1 MMMSSFF
8 KPARGTR
15 RKVAG
20 VSMALGLSP
29 LLALTPVAA
38 QPAPASPAQN
48 TPAQNTP
55 AQNAPVQNEPA
66 QGDQQDA
73 SLPT

>member
-1 MMMSSFF
+1 MSSFF

-20 VSMALGLSP
+20 ASLVLGLSP

-38 QPAPASPAQN
+38 QQAAPQEK
-48 TPAQNTP
+48 P
-55 AQNAPVQNEPA
+55 AQNAPRSEERRVGKEC
-66 QGDQQDA
+66 
-73 SLPT
+73 

>member
-1 MMMSSFF
+1 MMSSFF

-20 VSMALGLSP
+20 ASLVLGLSP

-48 TPAQNTP
+48 TPT
-55 AQNAPVQNEPA
+55 QNAPVQNAPVQNA
-66 QGDQQDA
+66 PVQGDKQ
-73 SLPT
+73 

>member
-1 MMMSSFF
+1 MSSFF

-20 VSMALGLSP
+20 ASLVLGLSP

-38 QPAPASPAQN
+38 QQAAPQEK
-48 TPAQNTP
+48 P

-66 QGDQQDA
+66 QNAPAQ
-73 SLPT
+73 

>member
-1 MMMSSFF
+1 MSSFF

-20 VSMALGLSP
+20 ASLVLGLSP

-48 TPAQNTP
+48 
-55 AQNAPVQNEPA
+55 APVQNEPA
-66 QGDQQDA
+66 APSTFFTAVPCTWRVPG
-73 SLPT
+73 